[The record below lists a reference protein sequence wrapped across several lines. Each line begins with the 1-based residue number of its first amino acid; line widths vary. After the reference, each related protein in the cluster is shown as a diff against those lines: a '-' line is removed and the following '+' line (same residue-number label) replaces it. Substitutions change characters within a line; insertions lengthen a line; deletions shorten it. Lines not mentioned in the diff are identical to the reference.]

1 MKKDY
6 SKVTAWILIGIITLS
21 IWGLLANWLLGVL

>member
-6 SKVTAWILIGIITLS
+6 SKATAWILIGIITLS
-21 IWGLLANWLLGVL
+21 IWGLLANWILGVL

>member
-6 SKVTAWILIGIITLS
+6 SKVTAWILIGIITLF
-21 IWGLLANWLLGVL
+21 IWGLLANWIIGVL